1 MIRWIDSKRR
11 SLTGLSGSLILAAFA
26 FHFADLK
33 IWQATMLLTATL
45 IASVPIALHAVQAAR
60 MRLPSIELLVTIAI
74 IGAIII
80 GEYWESA
87 IVTFLF
93 LLGEYL
99 EFRTLSKT
107 RSALKEL
114 IESAPLEADVI
125 RDGGIFTVAAEDI
138 RSGERVIVRSGG
150 KVPADGTIVFGRADF
165 AEAALTGE
173 STPVGKTVGDQVLSG
188 TLVDN
193 GYAEMLAEQVGAD
206 TLFAK
211 MIERIEEAQEAKS
224 KTAKLLDRFARF
236 YTPATVAF
244 ALLVYVWTRELHM
257 AITFLVVAC
266 PGALVIG
273 APASSVAGIGN
284 AAQKGVLIKGGDAM
298 NRLAQADTFVF
309 DKTGTLTLGKPEVTM
324 IETLERIDQNEL
336 LRLAATVEIASEHHL
351 GRAIVRAAEKRGI
364 EKGSPPANVHI
375 HKGLGI
381 QAHIEDRQLTI
392 GNRKL
397 MQTELVALSESVLTY
412 AEKREREGHTVV
424 FAAVDGRLAGLFSI
438 ADPIRGDAPAALDE
452 LKRLGVRKFIML
464 TGDHRHTAERVAA
477 RLGLDEF
484 HAELLPEDKA
494 AFIEKLKAQGR
505 IVAMAGDGINDAPAI
520 SAANIGLAMGG
531 GTNTAME
538 TADVVLLADRL
549 ESLPR
554 AYSLARAT
562 VRNIR
567 QNITLA
573 IVTVAAL
580 LIGILAGTIHLA
592 AGMFVHEASV
602 LLVVLNAMRLARYD
616 RKNKDK
622 RPPAHVQWKKTEVD
636 VVKEM

>member
-74 IGAIII
+74 IGAILI

-236 YTPATVAF
+236 YTPAAVAF

-520 SAANIGLAMGG
+520 AAANIGLAMGG